1 MLSQIIYVELNLA
14 SYFDTSGGCHLFFND
29 YQP

>member
-14 SYFDTSGGCHLFFND
+14 SDFDTSGGCHLFFND
-29 YQP
+29 NQP

>member
-1 MLSQIIYVELNLA
+1 MLSQIIYVELYLA
-14 SYFDTSGGCHLFFND
+14 SDFDTSGGCHLFFNG

>member
-1 MLSQIIYVELNLA
+1 MLSQIIYVEPNLA
-14 SYFDTSGGCHLFFND
+14 SDFDTSGRCHLFVND